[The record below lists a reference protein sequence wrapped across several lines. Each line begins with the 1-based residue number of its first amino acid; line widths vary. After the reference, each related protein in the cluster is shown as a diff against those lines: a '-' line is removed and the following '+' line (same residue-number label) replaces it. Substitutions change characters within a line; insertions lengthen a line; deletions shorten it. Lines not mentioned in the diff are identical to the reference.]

1 MAIAP
6 NVTFVSGA
14 VLTAAQ
20 QNAFGFGIV
29 GLATV
34 AANYSPTA
42 VASDFASVT
51 FTAIANRYYKYSCF
65 VPGAD
70 SDASRTLNFSLV
82 NSANTAVNAGA
93 QTLRGPGLFDCI
105 SFVTIRTETAG
116 SLTRKIRMSMSG
128 GNASMCTASSI
139 GFFLV
144 EDIGPA

>member
-14 VLTAAQ
+14 ILTAAQ

-34 AANYSPTA
+34 SSNFAPTST
-42 VASDFASVT
+42 ASDFASVT
-51 FTAIANRYYKYSCF
+51 FTAIANRYYKYSLI

-70 SDASRTLNFSLV
+70 SDASRTLTIQLV
-82 NSANTAVNAGA
+82 DSANTAVNTGT
-93 QTLRGPGLFDCI
+93 QTLRGSGLLDLL
-105 SFVTIRTETAG
+105 SFTTIRTETAG
-116 SLTRKIRMSMSG
+116 SLTRKIRMSTSA
-128 GNASMCTASSI
+128 GNASMCSATSI